1 MLRFGAVC
9 WDFRSSSEEF
19 QTRLKLTDSQ
29 WNEMAEKLRS
39 NSHVLL
45 VTCNRVEF
53 YFTFD
58 SSVISEEDLTAIY
71 PSLLLSQD
79 AIRHLFRV
87 ASGLESMSV
96 GENEILAQI
105 KAAYEKSRS
114 SGGTDK
120 LTSLIFRKAISVG
133 KAVRE
138 KTSISRGKTSIPVI
152 AVDLASRK
160 TSLKSSRIGIVGT
173 GQMAETFIKYL
184 QKKEPGNITVVGRN
198 IEKARALSELY
209 GCTYAGVTDL
219 GEVVNSSD
227 AIFTATSSK
236 NILITRSML
245 NGSASKKTLV
255 DISNPRNIDPALDS
269 APGVNVYSL
278 DNIKEI
284 SLENSILKKEE
295 IPRAEEIVDAE
306 FDKFK
311 IKLREFRAEELLTKS
326 HTYAESIAIME
337 INRMMK
343 EIDKGM
349 DPSEAKKRSASAM
362 VNRILGNYT
371 TVLKEAAIKGDTEF
385 MAKLQEIFG

>member
-9 WDFRSSSEEF
+9 WDFKSPPDEF
-19 QTRLKLTDSQ
+19 QSRLQLSESQ
-29 WNEMAEKLRS
+29 WNDVAEGFKSRG
-39 NSHVLL
+39 HVLL

-58 SSVISEEDLTAIY
+58 TDIISEEKLKAVY
-71 PSLLLSQD
+71 PGLMLSQD

-105 KAAYEKSRS
+105 KSAYEKSRS
-114 SGGTDK
+114 AKGTDK

-138 KTSISRGKTSIPVI
+138 KTTISRGKTSIPVI
-152 AVDLASRK
+152 AVDLASRGN
-160 TSLKSSRIGIVGT
+160 SLKSSKVCIVGT
-173 GQMAETFIKYL
+173 GQMAETFIKYIL
-184 QKKEPGNITVVGRN
+184 KKDPEMITVVGRN
-198 IEKARALSELY
+198 TEKGEALARLY
-209 GCTYAGVTDL
+209 NCSYAPLKDL
-219 GEVVNSSD
+219 PSIVNSSD
-227 AIFTATSSK
+227 TVFTATSSM
-236 NILITRSML
+236 NVLINRSML
-245 NGSASKKTLV
+245 DGMNSPKTLV
-255 DISNPRNIDPALDS
+255 DISNPRNIDPALDD
-269 APGVNVYSL
+269 APGIRVFNL
-278 DNIKEI
+278 DHIREI
-284 SLENSILKKEE
+284 SLDNSILKKGE
-295 IPRAEEIVDAE
+295 IPKAEEIVEAE
-306 FDKFK
+306 FEKFK
-311 IKLREFRAEELLTKS
+311 VKLREFRAEELLTKS

-337 INRMMK
+337 INRMIK

-371 TVLKEAAIKGDTEF
+371 AVLKEAAIKGDTEF